1 MPVKGASKDWGV
13 TLKEAEETVER
24 WYAERAEVRTW
35 QHEQHALALSA
46 GYVCTILGRRRQ
58 LPDARS
64 KNKALRAHSLRA
76 AINTPIQGSA
86 ADVATAAML
95 RIDSN
100 ETLHQLGW
108 KLLLQVHDEVIL
120 EGPEDSAA
128 EAQEIVI
135 DCMKS
140 PFGDRCSERPLRVE
154 LSVDSKFAKTWYE
167 AK

>member
-64 KNKALRAHSLRA
+64 KNKALRAGV
-76 AINTPIQGSA
+76 NTPIQG
-86 ADVATAAML
+86 
-95 RIDSN
+95 
-100 ETLHQLGW
+100 Q
-108 KLLLQVHDEVIL
+108 
-120 EGPEDSAA
+120 
-128 EAQEIVI
+128 
-135 DCMKS
+135 
-140 PFGDRCSERPLRVE
+140 
-154 LSVDSKFAKTWYE
+154 
-167 AK
+167 